1 MSCVTHVRHLI
12 LTTLLITLKLLTNK
26 LGEFQN
32 NSLINSGAKVMFFK
46 QSAIFDCVNFDELQ
60 DFGDEMRY

>member
-1 MSCVTHVRHLI
+1 MKARMS
-12 LTTLLITLKLLTNK
+12 
-26 LGEFQN
+26 F
-32 NSLINSGAKVMFFK
+32 SINSGAKVMFFK